1 MVIAVGYLAMIA
13 SGKLWLAV
21 LVVPASLMAGGDQ
34 GWSMVDGERQRW
46 FMLFGGGQWWSMLQ
60 VCWQ

>member
-1 MVIAVGYLAMIA
+1 MAIVAGYLAMVA

-46 FMLFGGGQWWSMLQ
+46 FRLLGGGQWWSMLQ

>member
-21 LVVPASLMAGGDQ
+21 LFVPASLVAGGDQ
-34 GWSMVDGERQRW
+34 GWSMVDGE
-46 FMLFGGGQWWSMLQ
+46 
-60 VCWQ
+60 C